1 MDERFRASHA
11 TIPARPKRPMQRG
24 TQSHSA
30 GDCSPVGPSPGTS
43 MGRTNVTCSQHVPDT
58 YIPQSTAGRRPRGKR
73 AGGAPHER
81 QGKGCP
87 PVDGPP
93 CLPSSHHFTSLLY
106 SPPHSFIHPPASQ
119 QEHVESRSV
128 SSDSHFAS

>member
-1 MDERFRASHA
+1 
-11 TIPARPKRPMQRG
+11 
-24 TQSHSA
+24 
-30 GDCSPVGPSPGTS
+30 
-43 MGRTNVTCSQHVPDT
+43 MGQTNVTCSQHVPDT

-93 CLPSSHHFTSLLY
+93 FLPSSHHFTSLLY
-106 SPPHSFIHPPASQ
+106 SPPHSFMHSSTSQRAGARRVPLRLLRFALRQLNSAPPTAHASHQ
-119 QEHVESRSV
+119 PQGCELNKPRG
-128 SSDSHFAS
+128 SDHERGSEERGPDP